1 MGIPSCAWGY
11 RLLHVTFLFSHFS
24 IIYRGILI
32 LIYRANLASS
42 VLVSMQGTGDGLFS
56 GKEASRRGTCGFLIY
71 TPFYGKM
78 LLIFQLF
85 CVESE
90 PKHVKSCGNLGLIN
104 ICSFW
109 WVFTFLCSDR
119 SIILWFHLV

>member
-1 MGIPSCAWGY
+1 
-11 RLLHVTFLFSHFS
+11 
-24 IIYRGILI
+24 
-32 LIYRANLASS
+32 
-42 VLVSMQGTGDGLFS
+42 MQGTGDGLFS

-90 PKHVKSCGNLGLIN
+90 PKHVET
-104 ICSFW
+104 W
-109 WVFTFLCSDR
+109 D
-119 SIILWFHLV
+119 

>member
-24 IIYRGILI
+24 VIYRGILI

-90 PKHVKSCGNLGLIN
+90 PKHVET
-104 ICSFW
+104 W
-109 WVFTFLCSDR
+109 D
-119 SIILWFHLV
+119 

>member
-1 MGIPSCAWGY
+1 M
-11 RLLHVTFLFSHFS
+11 
-24 IIYRGILI
+24 IYRGILI

-56 GKEASRRGTCGFLIY
+56 GKEAFRRGTPCGFLIC

-104 ICSFW
+104 ICFFW
-109 WVFTFLCSDR
+109 
-119 SIILWFHLV
+119 